1 MDTFSHAAWGYAS
14 LRWKS
19 KNLAWWGAL
28 AGAAPDLLWF
38 IPAKID
44 AVIRLGWDQAW
55 NIGQE
60 PGIWRVGGPPMPP
73 ELVYEYNHYYIY
85 THSIVL
91 LLGVL
96 LLVYLAGKKEWLW
109 LGIPY
114 AFHLLLDFPTHERFQ
129 TQLFFP
135 ISHWS
140 FQGISWSDPLIFY
153 PNVILLILTYV
164 LIWWKYHHSRGNKS
178 INHESSEIFASR
190 N

>member
-19 KNLAWWGAL
+19 KNLAWWGVL

-44 AVIRLGWDQAW
+44 AIVRLGWHDAW
-55 NIGQE
+55 NIADK
-60 PGIWRVGGPPMPP
+60 PGMWRAGGPPLPA

-85 THSIVL
+85 THSLVL

-96 LLVYLAGKKEWLW
+96 MLVYFIGKKEWLW

-129 TQLFFP
+129 THLFFP
-135 ISHWS
+135 FSHWS
-140 FQGISWSDPLIFY
+140 FQGLSWGDPRVFY
-153 PNVILLILTYV
+153 PNVIILILTYV
-164 LIWWKYHHSRGNKS
+164 FIWWRYRYKPSRKD
-178 INHESSEIFASR
+178 IKAESSEISTT
-190 N
+190 

>member
-19 KNLAWWGAL
+19 KNLAWWGLL

-44 AVIRLGWDQAW
+44 AIVRLGWDQAW
-55 NIGQE
+55 NVGHE
-60 PGIWRVGGPPMPP
+60 PGIWRAGGPPMPT

-85 THSIVL
+85 THSLVL

-96 LLVYLAGKKEWLW
+96 VLMYLIGKKNWLW

-140 FQGISWSDPLIFY
+140 FQGISWSNPVIFY
-153 PNVILLILTYV
+153 PNVLLLILTYV
-164 LIWWKYHHSRGNKS
+164 FIWWKYHHKRGNRP
-178 INHESSEIFASR
+178 INHESSEIFVSR